1 MVRFVVTGFSNFVGV
16 PDNPTERL
24 VEMLEQRGPGSSVA
38 GSPAYSIFGTAV
50 LEVAA
55 QPAREW
61 LAQLYAS
68 PELAAAAAECPVVLL
83 HLGVDARAL
92 GFKLEQQAVNDATFR
107 VPDQRG
113 WQPTGQLIDDRPG
126 CTLNT
131 HLKTDLD
138 VGQLA
143 AQLAGQQGHN
153 VAVSR
158 DAGRFV
164 CNFTYYLSLL
174 HSQTAR
180 QLRGAPLHALFV
192 HVPPTTVAPLD
203 QQFAFLL
210 DVLAAVAAALTPA
223 ISSTYVGKYL
233 ASQAAVHIA
242 AERAVD
248 EHGKDPFQAVAAD
261 AAAANVAEAT
271 EASA

>member
-1 MVRFVVTGFSNFVGV
+1 MCCWARVTQAG
-16 PDNPTERL
+16 L
-24 VEMLEQRGPGSSVA
+24 HGPA
-38 GSPAYSIFGTAV
+38 LAV
-50 LEVAA
+50 LACTFA
-55 QPAREW
+55 QAFCAHHP
-61 LAQLYAS
+61 
-68 PELAAAAAECPVVLL
+68 VLL
-83 HLGVDARAL
+83 LCS
-92 GFKLEQQAVNDATFR
+92 AV
-107 VPDQRG
+107 
-113 WQPTGQLIDDRPG
+113 
-126 CTLNT
+126 
-131 HLKTDLD
+131 
-138 VGQLA
+138 
-143 AQLAGQQGHN
+143 QLAGQQGHN

-261 AAAANVAEAT
+261 AAAANAAEAT